1 MHRFGGDRPH
11 SGCIAK
17 KQSHGMDGAGSGQTG
32 TQGGQSMLFERAL
45 THLEPT
51 SIQPTQCRH
60 RSDVGSAGLAR
71 ARASHAEIGTVAGP
85 RTAMQGT
92 GLDGRLVPMTQAHKY
107 SHQGQHLPP
116 RCPVAE
122 RGLPARSAH
131 QCQGHQ
137 LHNQDRQLHHQF
149 RWSHKTGAPH
159 KSRTRRLKKGE
170 REG

>member
-1 MHRFGGDRPH
+1 
-11 SGCIAK
+11 
-17 KQSHGMDGAGSGQTG
+17 
-32 TQGGQSMLFERAL
+32 MLFERAL

-149 RWSHKTGAPH
+149 RWSHKTGAPNKRAYLRQQVGQTH
-159 KSRTRRLKKGE
+159 QCRRLWRLETVDYPAPKTGH
-170 REG
+170 RPSWLQLMASSAA